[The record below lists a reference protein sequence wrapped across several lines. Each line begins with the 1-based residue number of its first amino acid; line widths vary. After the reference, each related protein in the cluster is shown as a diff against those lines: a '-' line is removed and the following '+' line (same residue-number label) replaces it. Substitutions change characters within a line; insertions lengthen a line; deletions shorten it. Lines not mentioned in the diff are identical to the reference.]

1 MKSIKDIEKEV
12 KNNNLNYN
20 ELLELYIKYLRIRLR
35 KLKEYPSVKEEID
48 YYMNTSD
55 INCYGYALRLKL
67 PKYFKESFY
76 QVMDFNIFDIDPGV
90 LSGITD
96 ISTERKLLNA
106 IYSDLDILKID
117 YTTDKYDLSPY
128 KIAVFQDTKQKYVTS
143 GFPPDYH
150 FCRLNKEGIWTYK
163 NGYEGD
169 VIASDKP
176 TSNEEYKLIKKI
188 SIKR

>member
-1 MKSIKDIEKEV
+1 M
-12 KNNNLNYN
+12 L
-20 ELLELYIKYLRIRLR
+20 
-35 KLKEYPSVKEEID
+35 
-48 YYMNTSD
+48 
-55 INCYGYALRLKL
+55 
-67 PKYFKESFY
+67 
-76 QVMDFNIFDIDPGV
+76 
-90 LSGITD
+90 
-96 ISTERKLLNA
+96 
-106 IYSDLDILKID
+106 YSDLDILKID

-143 GFPPDYH
+143 SFPPDYH

-176 TSNEEYKLIKKI
+176 TSNEGYKLIKKI